1 MTARIIVTGSRGWSD
16 LDVMVA
22 ALVDAWRDLGK
33 PTRPVLVHGAC
44 RGADTMAAQLWRLWK
59 WPTEPHP
66 ADWSRFGDLAGP
78 RRNAAM
84 VAGGADLCLAFPT
97 PGSRGTWDC
106 VRRAETAGIPVR
118 VHQPTTDQE
127 AA

>member
-1 MTARIIVTGSRGWSD
+1 MTRILLTGSRDWRD
-16 LDVMVA
+16 LDGMVA

-44 RGADTMAAQLWRLWK
+44 RGADTMADQLWRLWG
-59 WPTEPHP
+59 WPTESHP
-66 ADWSRFGDLAGP
+66 ADWSRFGVFAGP
-78 RRNAAM
+78 RRNAVM
-84 VAGGADLCLAFPT
+84 VAAGADLCLAFPA

-106 VRRAETAGIPVR
+106 VRRAQTAGIPVR
-118 VHQPTTDQE
+118 VHQSTPGQE